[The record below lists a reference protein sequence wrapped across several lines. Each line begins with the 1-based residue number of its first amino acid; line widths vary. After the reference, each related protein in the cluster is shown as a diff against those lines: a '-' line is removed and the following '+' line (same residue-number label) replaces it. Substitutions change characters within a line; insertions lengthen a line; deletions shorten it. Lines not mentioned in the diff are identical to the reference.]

1 MRLISPLLLYQ
12 AESKLKQASM
22 SETESFP
29 DWNSLPGITLDGGY
43 ELKEILAAQKELAV
57 IRVRVLGDYTLNASA
72 TFYLLSRPDA
82 KRQVDSW
89 QLLRTSGG
97 SNLSVP
103 LGSGILTMNGS
114 CLAYLVSQNPEET
127 LAEVI
132 DKRALSAEESI
143 ESLRAIARGL
153 ETLHEKG
160 LVHGS
165 LAPSEVLA
173 IGDDIKLTTEAVR
186 EVNVEPPVEPRKVKY
201 LAPENQKYN
210 LSPAADVWC
219 LGATIFEASTQKTF
233 EPALRDQA
241 EELRHPLGS
250 LIVRCTETDQEKRC
264 KIADLESIIRSKAPL
279 PKPKVSGTA
288 VLEKPTV
295 LPASDKST
303 VAALPSEPPRPLEA
317 NVSTTTSV
325 TSSSAP
331 AEELTSAQAPVM
343 PEPPLARPPA
353 AERPPGAGLEA
364 SDNANGRRLR
374 AEPVPRRA
382 AQNTTDA
389 EQPILPAAASSAFRS
404 EAKRFEDEPPG
415 TFSHKRGWLY
425 AIAAFLIIFFVLWLF
440 RGHSTPKTLKPQA
453 TPASPTT
460 NSSQSTQPKPAW
472 QTHTLNPDGKSVAP
486 AQTPRPTAPQAA
498 SAPSPVNSA
507 SAKTTWRVICYTYNR
522 QEDADRKVQDINA
535 RKPNLHVQVFRAN
548 ENGGPYLVV
557 VGGGMSRQEAVRMRS
572 RALREGMPH
581 DTYIQNYKQ

>member
-1 MRLISPLLLYQ
+1 
-12 AESKLKQASM
+12 M

-89 QLLRTSGG
+89 QLLRASGG

-186 EVNVEPPVEPRKVKY
+186 EVNVEPAVEPRKVKY
-201 LAPENQKYN
+201 LAPENEKYN

-219 LGATIFEASTQKTF
+219 LGATIFEASTQKIF
-233 EPALRDQA
+233 DPALRDQA

-279 PKPKVSGTA
+279 AKPKVTASA
-288 VLEKPTV
+288 VLEKPNL
-295 LPASDKST
+295 LPAADKPM
-303 VAALPSEPPRPLEA
+303 AAPVSEPARQLEA
-317 NVSTTTSV
+317 NVPTTTSAP
-325 TSSSAP
+325 SSSAP
-331 AEELTSAQAPVM
+331 AEGLTSAQAPVK
-343 PEPPLARPPA
+343 PEPQVARPPA
-353 AERPPGAGLEA
+353 AERPPRAGVEA
-364 SDNANGRRLR
+364 SDSANGRSLK
-374 AEPVPRRA
+374 AEPVLPRA
-382 AQNTTDA
+382 GQNTKDA
-389 EQPILPAAASSAFRS
+389 EQTVLPATSSSGFRTD
-404 EAKRFEDEPPG
+404 AKRFEDEPPG
-415 TFSHKRGWLY
+415 TFSSKRGWLY

-453 TPASPTT
+453 APASPTT
-460 NSSQSTQPKPAW
+460 NSSQATQPKPAW
-472 QTHTLNPDGKSVAP
+472 QTHTLNPDGKTVAP
-486 AQTPRPTAPQAA
+486 AQTPRPNAPQAA
-498 SAPSPVNSA
+498 SAPSPANSA
-507 SAKTTWRVICYTYNR
+507 SAKTIWRVICYTYNR

-535 RKPNLHVQVFRAN
+535 RKPNLHLQVFRAN
-548 ENGGPYLVV
+548 GNGGPYLVV
-557 VGGGMSRQEAVRMRS
+557 AGEGMSRPEAVRMRS